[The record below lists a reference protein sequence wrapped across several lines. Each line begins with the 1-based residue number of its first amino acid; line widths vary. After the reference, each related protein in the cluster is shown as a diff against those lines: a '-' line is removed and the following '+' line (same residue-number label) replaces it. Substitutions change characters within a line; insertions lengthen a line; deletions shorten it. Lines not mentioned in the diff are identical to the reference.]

1 VKSLLLFLQNHKK
14 QFLLILSGSILFA
27 LGLIIATLFP
37 ITSETN
43 LVSPFIEKNIVK
55 KELPLLKYTI
65 PNLKSR
71 RYAPSTITLEKIISE
86 TTDYTNLLFSYISD
100 GKKITG
106 QLNLPKIASNNPTKP
121 TPIILLIRGYVP
133 QEIYKTGTGTK
144 NAAKVFA
151 ENGYITI
158 APDFLGFG
166 ESDLEPENSW
176 EARFIKPIQITELIS
191 SLRTQTTLEYTS
203 LEKSLKATS
212 NPEKL
217 GIWAHSNG
225 GQIALTTLEIM
236 EQSIPTTL
244 WAPVTVPFPYSVL
257 FYTDEMD
264 DEGRAT
270 RLWLAEFEKNYDPR
284 EFSLT
289 QYLSSLSG
297 PIQLHHGETDDAALI
312 TWSNEFVEKI
322 EKINTAREDNDQE
335 IIELTYYTYPNTN
348 HNMVPSWN
356 KAIQKDLSFFEKS
369 FKDIEKK
376 SSLLDL

>member
-1 VKSLLLFLQNHKK
+1 MV
-14 QFLLILSGSILFA
+14 G
-27 LGLIIATLFP
+27 
-37 ITSETN
+37 
-43 LVSPFIEKNIVK
+43 
-55 KELPLLKYTI
+55 
-65 PNLKSR
+65 R
-71 RYAPSTITLEKIISE
+71 
-86 TTDYTNLLFSYISD
+86 
-100 GKKITG
+100 
-106 QLNLPKIASNNPTKP
+106 
-121 TPIILLIRGYVP
+121 
-133 QEIYKTGTGTK
+133 
-144 NAAKVFA
+144 VFA